1 MAFHGSEPFRNGQL
15 GCGARVH
22 ELFIAIAMNVCLKAR
37 DSSPT
42 RAKNARVGDPASES
56 LDADTSSGPVPQPT
70 HY

>member
-1 MAFHGSEPFRNGQL
+1 MVASHSVMGSL
-15 GCGARVH
+15 GVWIACGYD
-22 ELFIAIAMNVCLKAR
+22 LFIAIAMNICLKAR

-56 LDADTSSGPVPQPT
+56 LDADTSSGSVPKLT